1 MYEELDKLIIDPPVG
16 HEIFEERIDKYR
28 TTLCGNT
35 LPVWANVGARVIS
48 SVHGPSTVTFA
59 NSRYIGVHFDKN
71 HKDRM
76 TDCRYEYSNGIYT
89 SGHGIDELTPNA
101 EVTGA

>member
-1 MYEELDKLIIDPPVG
+1 MYEELDKRIIDP
-16 HEIFEERIDKYR
+16 
-28 TTLCGNT
+28 T
-35 LPVWANVGARVIS
+35 VWANVGARVIS

>member
-1 MYEELDKLIIDPPVG
+1 MYDELDKLIIDP
-16 HEIFEERIDKYR
+16 
-28 TTLCGNT
+28 
-35 LPVWANVGARVIS
+35 PVWANVGARVIS

-59 NSRYIGVHFDKN
+59 FANSRYIGVHFDKN
-71 HKDRM
+71 NKDRM

-89 SGHGIDELTPNA
+89 SGNGIDELTPNA